1 VPSDI
6 FLASYIYNLGGIF
19 QISTM
24 EVLKKRKRGANF
36 SPFEK
41 STLLNLVHKY
51 KNIVSNNKTDAVAVE
66 EKEKCWKRITEEF
79 NFESPNGILPLGDS
93 KLNSSQDSRN
103 SSKTFP

>member
-1 VPSDI
+1 VTFFP
-6 FLASYIYNLGGIF
+6 SYIYNLGGIF
-19 QISTM
+19 QISTI
-24 EVLKKRKRGANF
+24 EASKKRKRGANF

-79 NFESPNGILPLGDS
+79 NFEYNFSFSSTATASVLNPLMV
-93 KLNSSQDSRN
+93 KYH
-103 SSKTFP
+103 

>member
-1 VPSDI
+1 
-6 FLASYIYNLGGIF
+6 LGGIF
-19 QISTM
+19 QISTI
-24 EVLKKRKRGANF
+24 EASKKRKRGANF

-79 NFESPNGILPLGDS
+79 NFKYNFSFSSSTATASVLNPLMV
-93 KLNSSQDSRN
+93 KYH
-103 SSKTFP
+103 

>member
-1 VPSDI
+1 ME
-6 FLASYIYNLGGIF
+6 AS
-19 QISTM
+19 
-24 EVLKKRKRGANF
+24 KKRKHGANF

-41 STLLNLVHKY
+41 STLLNLVHKF

-93 KLNSSQDSRN
+93 KLNSSQESRY

>member
-24 EVLKKRKRGANF
+24 KVLKKRKRGENF

-79 NFESPNGILPLGDS
+79 NFEYH
-93 KLNSSQDSRN
+93 
-103 SSKTFP
+103 

>member
-6 FLASYIYNLGGIF
+6 FCIIYLQFGWYISNFDNGSIK
-19 QISTM
+19 
-24 EVLKKRKRGANF
+24 KKRKRGANF

>member
-1 VPSDI
+1 
-6 FLASYIYNLGGIF
+6 
-19 QISTM
+19 M
-24 EVLKKRKRGANF
+24 EALKKRKPGANF

-66 EKEKCWKRITEEF
+66 EKEKCWKRITI
-79 NFESPNGILPLGDS
+79 NGILPLGDS

>member
-1 VPSDI
+1 VVYFKFRQSR
-6 FLASYIYNLGGIF
+6 
-19 QISTM
+19 
-24 EVLKKRKRGANF
+24 KRKRGANF

>member
-1 VPSDI
+1 
-6 FLASYIYNLGGIF
+6 
-19 QISTM
+19 M
-24 EVLKKRKRGANF
+24 EAPKKRKRGANF

-79 NFESPNGILPLGDS
+79 NFESPNGKIPFIVD
-93 KLNSSQDSRN
+93 KLDLRN
-103 SSKTFP
+103 LLYCHIRQLIF

>member
-1 VPSDI
+1 
-6 FLASYIYNLGGIF
+6 LGGIF

-24 EVLKKRKRGANF
+24 EASKKRKRGANF

-51 KNIVSNNKTDAVAVE
+51 KNIVSNNKVVVE

-79 NFESPNGILPLGDS
+79 NFESPNGILPLGDL
-93 KLNSSQDSRN
+93 KLNSSQDSR
-103 SSKTFP
+103 T

>member
-1 VPSDI
+1 
-6 FLASYIYNLGGIF
+6 LGGIF

-24 EVLKKRKRGANF
+24 EVSKKRKRGTNF

-41 STLLNLVHKY
+41 STLLNLVHNY
-51 KNIVSNNKTDAVAVE
+51 KNIVSNNKTDAAAVE

-79 NFESPNGILPLGDS
+79 NFSILPLGDS